1 MSDDELAEISQEL
14 QEALVVLRRYA
25 CQAPT
30 VSAELRDA
38 VRVASRYLPRS
49 FAAED
54 YPGLPEAMKIIGALA
69 AKRCPRYGDQ
79 LPGWP
84 QACTQATA
92 TYVHSMLTHHTA
104 LPTVIINAP
113 LLAEVT
119 LQPKLV
125 TAASEL
131 SRRLNRLDGT
141 PRLGLGLGDWARSV
155 HEAVVELHGYLL
167 GVPRR
172 VRPSFG

>member
-1 MSDDELAEISQEL
+1 MSDDELNDIPLEL
-14 QEALVVLRRYA
+14 QEALVVLLRHADR
-25 CQAPT
+25 APT
-30 VSAELRDA
+30 ASMDLKNA
-38 VRVASRYLPRS
+38 VRVASRYVPRP

-54 YPGLPEAMKIIGALA
+54 YPGLPEAMQVIGALA
-69 AKRCPRYGDQ
+69 AKRYPRHGNQ
-79 LPGWP
+79 LNGWP
-84 QACTQATA
+84 DSCTPERAE
-92 TYVHSMLTHHTA
+92 YVHGVLMHHRA
-104 LPTVIINAP
+104 LPLVVLHAP

-131 SRRLNRLDGT
+131 HRRLCRLDGT

-172 VRPSFG
+172 VRPMFG